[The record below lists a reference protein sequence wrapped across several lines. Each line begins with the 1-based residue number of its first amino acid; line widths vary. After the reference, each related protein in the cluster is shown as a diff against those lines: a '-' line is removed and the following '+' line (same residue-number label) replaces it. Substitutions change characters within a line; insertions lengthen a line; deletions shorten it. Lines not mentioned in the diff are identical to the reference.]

1 MFVARQS
8 IFTNKPLTQVDEHED
23 VAITALFRPR
33 SKDSNDIDIA
43 LSKPKS
49 IIKNVELKVHQSE
62 FDWIS
67 NTNAFQ
73 RLKHLITLK
82 DNWDGY
88 GAAGFSGQH
97 IHKALDLSEVTR
109 SYFNANNMSFSRLSP
124 FIAPCSDGAILFEW
138 CGKRFPDRQLEI
150 FVPANLEQPFE
161 YLKSDRDSDEEGNF
175 IDVGF
180 AINLLEW
187 LMETEVE

>member
-8 IFTNKPLTQVDEHED
+8 IFTNKPLTQVDGHED
-23 VAITALFRPR
+23 VAITANFRPM
-33 SKDSNDIDIA
+33 SDDIDVA

-49 IIKNVELKVHQSE
+49 TIKNVEPRVHQYE

-73 RLKHLITLK
+73 RLKHLITLQ

-88 GAAGFSGQH
+88 GAAGFSRQH
-97 IHKALDLSEVTR
+97 IQKALDLFAVIKG
-109 SYFNANNMSFSRLSP
+109 YFDDQNLSFSYLSP

-138 CGKRFPDRQLEI
+138 CGKRFPNRQLEI
-150 FVPANLEQPFE
+150 FVPANLKQPFE
-161 YLKSDRDSDEEGNF
+161 YLKSDCDSDEDGDF
-175 IDVGF
+175 MDSSF
-180 AINLLEW
+180 ASSLFKW
-187 LMETEVE
+187 LMETGVE

>member
-1 MFVARQS
+1 MFVARPS
-8 IFTNKPLTQVDEHED
+8 IFTNKPLTHVDENED
-23 VAITALFRPR
+23 LAITDLSRP
-33 SKDSNDIDIA
+33 SNNVDIV
-43 LSKPKS
+43 LSKSKS
-49 IIKNVELKVHQSE
+49 TINNIELKVHQTE

-73 RLKHLITLK
+73 RLKHLITLQ

-88 GAAGFSGQH
+88 GATGFSRQH
-97 IHKALDLSEVTR
+97 IQKALDLFAVIQ
-109 SYFNANNMSFSRLSP
+109 SYFNAHSLSFSRLSP
-124 FIAPCSDGAILFEW
+124 FIAPCSDGAILFKW

-161 YLKSDRDSDEEGNF
+161 YLKSDCDSDEDGNF

-180 AINLLEW
+180 AVHLLEW